1 MNTIALDYETYYDK
15 ECSIKSLGNIGYF
28 SHPLFDAY
36 MISAW
41 GDDGTEFVGCP
52 KSEFDWSI
60 IEGNRIL
67 SHNASFDET
76 LYLFGVDKG
85 WWPLYQYKEWLCTA
99 DLAAYCGLPR
109 SLKGST
115 TEVFDL
121 DISKETRDSMMGKRW
136 EDMTEDFKKEVSDYA
151 LKDSELCLRLWD
163 SLKDKWPQQERDIS
177 VLNRRI
183 SQRGI
188 PINTTT
194 LKDQNNTIAQKLF
207 EAENAIPG
215 IGDAPTLSR
224 KAFNNECRKMGLE
237 PPLSLAMT
245 DKDANKWI
253 TENGQKYKWIGA
265 VRDFRRINSLK
276 KKLESFRNATMSDSR
291 YYGNIMYWGAS
302 TGRFSGGGGNLNL
315 QNLPRGE
322 IFGVDL
328 RKLIS
333 TKPDKRLVVADLSQ
347 IEVRTLCW
355 LAGDKEILDEI
366 RNSDDIYETFAIR
379 FKMWDEHHGS
389 MKLVDPKRRH
399 LVKTMVLG
407 CGYGASHKKFS
418 EISGLS
424 ITKSFRAVRTYRE
437 YMKREV
443 RLWSIYQRGLHTCYG
458 LCEPFKIDL
467 PSGRSL
473 DYGMIKSHIINGRR
487 HLISMIARGAKK
499 TPIRL
504 WGGLLTENAS
514 QALARDVFSDILLR
528 LEENN
533 MNVIFH
539 VHDEVV
545 IEADKE
551 DAENVLEDVIKIM
564 STPPVWLPDIPLAA
578 EGKVLTQYEK

>member
-36 MISAW
+36 MLSAW
-41 GDDGTEFVGCP
+41 GDDGTQFVGCP
-52 KSEFDWSI
+52 KEEFDWSI
-60 IEGNRIL
+60 IEGNRVL

-85 WWPLYQYKEWLCTA
+85 WWEYYEYKEWLCTA
-99 DLAAYCGLPR
+99 DMESYCGLPR

-115 TEVFDL
+115 AEVFNL
-121 DISKETRDSMMGKRW
+121 EMSKEPRDSMLGKRW
-136 EDMTEDFKKEVSDYA
+136 ENMTDEFKKEVSDYA
-151 LKDSELCLRLWD
+151 LKDSELCLKLWEA
-163 SLKDKWPQQERDIS
+163 LKDKWPQHERDIS
-177 VLNRRI
+177 NVNRAI
-183 SQRGI
+183 SRRGI
-188 PINTTT
+188 PIDTNT
-194 LKDQNNTIAQKLF
+194 LKEQNDTIAQRLF
-207 EAENAIPG
+207 EAENSIPW
-215 IGDAPTLSR
+215 IGEAPTLSR
-224 KAFNNECRKMGLE
+224 KAFNDECRKMGLE
-237 PPLSLAMT
+237 PPVSLAMT
-245 DKDANKWI
+245 DKDANEWI
-253 TENGQKYKWIGA
+253 TKHGQKYKWIGA

-276 KKLESFRNATMSDSR
+276 KKLESFKNATMSDDR

-355 LAGDKEILDEI
+355 LAGDSHMMEEI
-366 RNSDDIYETFAIR
+366 RNSDDIYEAFAMR
-379 FKMWDEHHGS
+379 FGFWSPDKGVLKNEAPQ
-389 MKLVDPKRRH
+389 LRH
-399 LVKTMVLG
+399 RVKTMVLG
-407 CGYGASHKKFS
+407 CGYGAFSKRFS
-418 EISGLS
+418 EIAGVSLKEAETMVG
-424 ITKSFRAVRTYRE
+424 KYRSA
-437 YMKREV
+437 MQKVV
-443 RLWSIYQRGLHTCYG
+443 RLWNTYQRKMHTCYNMT
-458 LCEPFKIDL
+458 ERFKIDL

-473 DYGMIKSHIINGRR
+473 DYGLIKCHLTNGRR
-487 HLISMIARGAKK
+487 SLVSMIARGAKK
-499 TPIRL
+499 TPVRL

-528 LEENN
+528 MEAQGLK
-533 MNVIFH
+533 VIFH

-545 IEADKE
+545 VEVDKDEAD
-551 DAENVLEDVIKIM
+551 AVLEKVIDIM
-564 STPPVWLPDIPLAA
+564 KTPPDWLPELPLDA
-578 EGKVLTQYEK
+578 EGKVITRYEK